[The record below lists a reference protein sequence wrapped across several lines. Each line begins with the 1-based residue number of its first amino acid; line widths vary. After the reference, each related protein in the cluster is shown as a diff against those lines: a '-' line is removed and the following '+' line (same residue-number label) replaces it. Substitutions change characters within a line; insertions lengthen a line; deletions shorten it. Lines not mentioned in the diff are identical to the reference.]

1 VADRAAPLTTSTV
14 RGEDWYAREL
24 TGETFE
30 QVAFVDVDMTEVRT
44 TGAVFDACTF
54 RNVKLNASVHVDT
67 AFSNCTF
74 NGVTFFDT
82 RLERCKLIGSV
93 FDRCSFEIMRVEGG
107 NWSFV
112 ELATADLRSA
122 TFRGVRLREADLTGA
137 KLEGSTV
144 RDCDLAAATLH
155 RADLTGCD
163 LRGSDLVGIDL
174 STVGLRQ
181 AIVTLP
187 QAVVIVEAMG
197 LDVRVD

>member
-1 VADRAAPLTTSTV
+1 VAAPLTTSTV
-14 RGEDWYAREL
+14 RGEDWYARDL
-24 TGETFE
+24 SGETFE
-30 QVAFVDVDMTEVRT
+30 QVAFVDVDMTEVQS
-44 TGAVFDACTF
+44 TGAVFDGCTF
-54 RNVKLNASVHVDT
+54 RNVKLNASVHTDT

-74 NGVTFFDT
+74 NGVTFFDV

-93 FDRCSFEIMRVEGG
+93 FDRCSFEIMRVDGG

-112 ELATADLRSA
+112 ELPAADLRSA
-122 TFRGVRLREADLTGA
+122 TLRGVRLREADLTGA

-174 STVGLRQ
+174 STVTLRG
-181 AIVTLP
+181 AVVNLP